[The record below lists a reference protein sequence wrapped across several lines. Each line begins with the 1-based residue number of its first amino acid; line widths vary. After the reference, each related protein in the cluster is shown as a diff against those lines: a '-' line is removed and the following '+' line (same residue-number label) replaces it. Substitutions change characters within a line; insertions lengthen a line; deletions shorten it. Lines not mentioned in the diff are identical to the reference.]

1 MAWTTPATWTDGE
14 IPDADKLNAQI
25 KNNHLFLS
33 THTHS
38 GVAGQGSASLAP
50 TSLTLPNQGSDPDAP
65 GSSKLIIYEQGD
77 LLKSRAGASGAEKVY
92 STTDHTHTIQSQ
104 ATAGTPANAVNYSLS
119 NISATTSYVEL
130 VTFDYTPATS
140 ASGVGLIGFA
150 QGHTDSSTTSTD
162 ITIQI
167 QIDGSAVATSSAA
180 TTAASSSYWNI
191 MVRFASI
198 GQSASSHT
206 YSLDFKG
213 TSAKSVIVQTNRACL
228 GLVDFDSG

>member
-38 GVAGQGSASLAP
+38 GAAGDGSASLAP

-65 GSSKLIIYEQGD
+65 GSGKLIIYEQGD

-104 ATAGTPANAVNYSLS
+104 ATSGGPADAVNYSLS
-119 NISATTSYVEL
+119 NTNATTSYVEL
-130 VTFDYTPATS
+130 VSFSYTPATS
-140 ASGVGLIGFA
+140 ASGVGIIGFA
-150 QGHTDSSTTSTD
+150 QGHTDSSTTSTN
-162 ITIQI
+162 ITIQL
-167 QIDGSAVATSSAA
+167 QIDGSAVATSSAV
-180 TTAASSSYWNI
+180 TTAAINSYWNL

-198 GQSASSHT
+198 GLSASSHT
-206 YSLDFKG
+206 YSLDVKG
-213 TSAKSVIVQTNRACL
+213 TSAKVVSVPTGHAGL